1 MQKEIIMKIVLCAFF
16 IVLFSL
22 FSYAQEKIETYSEVL
37 EDGKVNIYYD
47 LKGDPSEEYEIKLNL
62 RRTSNPEFK
71 YSPDDLEGDYGTGKY
86 ATGKKRITWK
96 LNDKEKTFADGED
109 FYFEVIAQKASKGL
123 SWYYY
128 LGGAVLGGVAA
139 ILLGGS
145 KSGGGN
151 SGGSSTALPN
161 PPGRP

>member
-86 ATGKKRITWK
+86 ATGISIIVISAPAFI
-96 LNDKEKTFADGED
+96 NVVATFVNLFLEA
-109 FYFEVIAQKASKGL
+109 
-123 SWYYY
+123 
-128 LGGAVLGGVAA
+128 
-139 ILLGGS
+139 
-145 KSGGGN
+145 
-151 SGGSSTALPN
+151 
-161 PPGRP
+161 